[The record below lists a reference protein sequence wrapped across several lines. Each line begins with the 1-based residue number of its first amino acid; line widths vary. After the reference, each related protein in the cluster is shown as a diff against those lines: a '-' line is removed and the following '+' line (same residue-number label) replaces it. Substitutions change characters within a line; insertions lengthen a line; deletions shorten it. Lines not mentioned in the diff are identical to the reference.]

1 MSEIE
6 SGQRGRGATGLAG
19 APVRERDKAIRD
31 RLRRTEG
38 QLRGVLRMLDES
50 RSCEEIVTQLLAVR
64 AAVDRA
70 AAAVVLAHADECL
83 AALPPEETR
92 EALVRAVRLLGRVG

>member
-1 MSEIE
+1 MS
-6 SGQRGRGATGLAG
+6 
-19 APVRERDKAIRD
+19 ERDKAIRD

-38 QLRGVLRMLDES
+38 QLRGVLRMLDEG

-70 AAAVVLAHADECL
+70 AVEVVLAHADECL
-83 AALPPEETR
+83 ATFPPEQAR
-92 EALVRAVRLLGRVG
+92 AAIGRAVRLLGRVS